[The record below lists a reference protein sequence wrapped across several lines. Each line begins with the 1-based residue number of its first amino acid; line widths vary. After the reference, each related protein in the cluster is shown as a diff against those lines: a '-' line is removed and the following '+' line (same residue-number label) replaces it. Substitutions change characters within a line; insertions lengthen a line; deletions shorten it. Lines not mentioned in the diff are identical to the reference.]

1 MLQILYIFSVNMMR
15 EYILLAGIYKTKQ
28 YIYSHFHDVSG
39 GAGDAPELVL
49 GDLNQEFPMIS
60 FIDRNR
66 KDVFE
71 LPWKTEVLPLLAN
84 ALSVKQKACLCV
96 QFQMDAHRFYLP
108 LL

>member
-1 MLQILYIFSVNMMR
+1 
-15 EYILLAGIYKTKQ
+15 
-28 YIYSHFHDVSG
+28 
-39 GAGDAPELVL
+39 
-49 GDLNQEFPMIS
+49 MIS